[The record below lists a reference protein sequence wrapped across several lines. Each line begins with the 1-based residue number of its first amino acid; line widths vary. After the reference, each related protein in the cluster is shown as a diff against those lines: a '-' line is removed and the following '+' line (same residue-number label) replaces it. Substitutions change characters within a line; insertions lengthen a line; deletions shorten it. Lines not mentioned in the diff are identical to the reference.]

1 MTQRTWPGPLYAR
14 LMAGFALF
22 GALATGFAH
31 AQKSPGHTPSHTAA
45 APVSDAPEWMELT
58 PHHRQVLAPLASHW
72 TSMDDVVRQKWV
84 NVANRYDSLKPAE
97 QARMR
102 ERMTSWSSLSA
113 QKRGEARLRF
123 QQARQLSPEERQR
136 KWEAYRAL
144 PAETRQELTRQAHR
158 QAHPVYLPDSV
169 AGPREAKQAFSAKRL
184 PTTADGGRKV
194 NAAPQGSSAAVIAP
208 KVVAPATVQA
218 GPGATTMLLT
228 QPPTPPAHQQTGRP
242 KISADKALVDPVTL
256 LPRKPAVA
264 ASVAPSQPVP
274 APKVVDTGASQAAR
288 PLP

>member
-1 MTQRTWPGPLYAR
+1 MTQCTWPGPIDAR

-22 GALATGFAH
+22 VALTTGFAY
-31 AQKSPGHTPSHTAA
+31 AQKSPGHTPTPATAA
-45 APVSDAPEWMELT
+45 PATDAPEWLELP

-72 TSMDDVVRQKWV
+72 ASMDDVVRQKWV
-84 NVANRYDSLKPAE
+84 NVANRYDSLKPTE

-102 ERMTSWSSLSA
+102 DRMTSWSNLSA

-144 PAETRQELTRQAHR
+144 PAEARQELTRQAHR
-158 QAHPVYLPDSV
+158 QAHPVYLPDNV

-184 PTTADGGRKV
+184 PITADGGRKV
-194 NAAPQGSSAAVIAP
+194 NAAPHGSSAAVIAP

-228 QPPTPPAHQQTGRP
+228 QPPMPPAHQQTGRP
-242 KISADKALVDPVTL
+242 KISADKALVNPVTL
-256 LPRKPAVA
+256 LPRQTAAAVG
-264 ASVAPSQPVP
+264 SSPSQPEMP
-274 APKVVDTGASQAAR
+274 PKAANTSASQATR
-288 PLP
+288 SLP